1 MSRRRRTFALEK
13 ERKKKE
19 ELECGFLRMEKN
31 RRKYEAVF

>member
-1 MSRRRRTFALEK
+1 MSRRRTFALEKERKK

-31 RRKYEAVF
+31 RRK